1 MAQKTV
7 IASGKG
13 GAGKSSLA
21 AGLGGAL
28 AGMGKRVLLIDGD
41 IGLRSLDLIL
51 GCAENT
57 VYDWADVILGRC
69 APEKAPLPV
78 NDLFLL
84 AAPLRDAPAFT
95 PDAMR
100 ALAAHYDAF
109 FDHILIDAPAGVE
122 RGFQLSASAAQ
133 NAIVVS
139 TPDAVCVRSA
149 AAAVDELYAMELSPI
164 LLVIN
169 RFKAQPVAKRKLL
182 NIDQVIDSAGARL
195 IGIVPDDPDV
205 TYRAAMGKP
214 VLPESPAGMAYLR
227 IAKRIEG
234 EKIPLKHLDKM

>member
-1 MAQKTV
+1 MARTTV

-28 AGMGKRVLLIDGD
+28 ASLGRRVLLIDGD

-51 GCAENT
+51 GCAEST
-57 VYDWADVILGRC
+57 VYDWSDVLLGRC
-69 APEKAPLPV
+69 APEKAPLPAGG
-78 NDLFLL
+78 LYLL

-95 PDAMR
+95 PEAMR
-100 ALAAHYDAF
+100 GLIAHYSVF

-122 RGFQLSASAAQ
+122 RGFRLAASAAQ
-133 NAIVVS
+133 EAIVVS

-149 AAAVDELYAMELSPI
+149 AAAVDELFAMELSPI

-169 RFKAQPVAKRKLL
+169 RFQAQPVSKRKLL
-182 NIDQVIDSAGARL
+182 NIDQVIDRAGARL
-195 IGIVPDDPDV
+195 IGIVPDDADV
-205 TYRAAMGKP
+205 TCCAAMGRP
-214 VLPESPAGMAYLR
+214 VLPGSPAGSAYLR
-227 IAKRIEG
+227 IAKRMEG